1 MLLLS
6 KKSGW
11 GKGGVCEGPKKPI
24 SLIKGR
30 ALKPQALLGS
40 QKAVGG
46 VKTSISICT
55 WPRHPLKSFS
65 KSRHQ
70 MRSHFVKLSPVA
82 PAKF

>member
-6 KKSGW
+6 KKNRLGRVGYVRGQKNDFIDIRSGLETSSSV
-11 GKGGVCEGPKKPI
+11 GVTKGC
-24 SLIKGR
+24 
-30 ALKPQALLGS
+30 
-40 QKAVGG
+40 GG

-55 WPRHPLKSFS
+55 WPRHPLESLS